1 MPLQL
6 ICGRTHSGKST
17 YLMDIIKQ
25 YADNGKKLIL
35 VVPEQFAHIAEMRLL
50 KKVGRILDDVIEIT
64 SFNRLAKRTVDM
76 TDGMR
81 DSVISSTAKSLVMSG
96 VLRET
101 ELEYYG
107 NISKEPGFVDVCLE
121 TVSEF
126 KKYNITPDMQ
136 AAAADNCDNEL
147 LAMKLRDF
155 ARIRE
160 AYEQALEN
168 QFVDSDDLLNI
179 LYDILCSSELYSDCV
194 FFFDEFSTF
203 IPQEERI
210 ITELVRRSPK
220 VYMTLCMDRD
230 LTDALFLPCVT
241 TYNRLT
247 DICRDEHIDL
257 CDTIWLGDTFY
268 TNPALSFAEKKLFSY
283 PSVSYDADASGISI
297 VKAKN
302 PYSEVDNAARHI
314 LALVREHKLR
324 YKDICIICSDI
335 SRYNYIIYN
344 VFSRYDIPFFLDEK
358 TAVLSHHIVAFV
370 LSILDVYINGYS
382 YDSIFNFIKSGFA
395 ESDNGKIS
403 HLENFIAATNASKNL
418 WLNDERWAV
427 VLGNYAE
434 EHKTESVIINE
445 IREKYILPLSRFHES
460 VKGRNSAKEAVALL
474 YNYLMEIGLP
484 DTISR
489 YIKYFEKSGDILRQK
504 EYSSVWDVIVR
515 VFDEIYDVIGD
526 RKVNCEQLRDYLYVA
541 FAHQSI
547 GVIPTSVDRV
557 TVGDI
562 ARTRTDGVKAVVV
575 LGANEGVFP
584 VPSKNTSMISDKEKR
599 ILDKLGLSLSTTSDI
614 QAFYNQYLIYR
625 AITMADS
632 TLYVSYSTADSS
644 YNTLSPS
651 FTIERL
657 RKIFGNIVRE
667 DTFEDISDVECISG
681 GSTAFENLITV
692 VGKMRK
698 GEEVPE
704 FWKSVYSYYTRE
716 DFAKLQKALGYFKYT
731 NPIRPVSAENV
742 SLQVGEDMH
751 TTVSRLQ
758 RYASCRYSYFLSY
771 MLYLKEK
778 PRADLQS
785 VDIGTIVHDIIEKIC
800 VGMEGDGVTFD
811 TADKEYFR
819 GKIRIMLD
827 KYILRLGSEYAQ
839 LTRRQLYSI
848 KRLEYVILLCFE
860 TIQKQFT
867 DSKFV
872 PMGYEIVFD
881 DDNIGCIQIKLD
893 DGRVLK
899 LTGKIDRADVY
910 SANGK
915 NYLRVVDYKT
925 GTKSFNMTDVVTGID
940 IQLLVYLSALVES
953 SPDNMYGGAFFFP
966 VSDVILGAGNNMT
979 DGEIASKLDSATK
992 MKGIIID
999 DKEILDAFDK
1009 ITVNRAGH
1017 KTSAEQFSALSAYL
1031 KKVIKDLWTDILRGN
1046 IDANPYKK
1054 GTYTPCMYC
1063 PYGSVCRISSG
1074 NSGCSYNEIDKL
1086 DDKSA
1091 WNIIQG
1097 GEDSV
1102 DEKSE

>member
-6 ICGRTHSGKST
+6 ICGRAHSGKST
-17 YLMDIIKQ
+17 YLLDIIKEL
-25 YADNGKKLIL
+25 ADNGKKLIL
-35 VVPEQFAHIAEMRLL
+35 MVPEQFAHIAEMRLL
-50 KKVGRILDDVIEIT
+50 RKVGRILDDVIEIT
-64 SFNRLAKRTVDM
+64 SFNRLARRTIDM
-76 TDGMR
+76 TDGAG
-81 DSVISSTAKSLVMSG
+81 DNVISSTAKSLIMSG
-96 VLRET
+96 ILAET

-107 NISKEPGFVDVCLE
+107 NISREPGFVDVCLE

-126 KKYNITPDMQ
+126 KKYNISLDMQ
-136 AAAADNCDNEL
+136 IQAADSCDNEL

-155 ARIRE
+155 ARISE
-160 AYEQALEN
+160 AYEKAMAEQY
-168 QFVDSDDLLNI
+168 VDSDDLLNI
-179 LYDILCSSELYSDCV
+179 LYDILCNKDLYGDCV
-194 FFFDEFSTF
+194 FLFDEFSTF

-210 ITELVRRSPK
+210 ITELIKQSTK

-230 LTDALFLPCVT
+230 LTDTLFLPCVT

-247 DICRDEHIDL
+247 DICRDEHIEL

-268 TNPALSFAEKKLFSY
+268 SNSALSFAEKKLFSY
-283 PSVSYDADASGISI
+283 PSEAYRGDASDISV

-314 LALVREHKLR
+314 LSLVRDNKLR

-344 VFSRYDIPFFLDEK
+344 VFSRYNIPFFIDEK
-358 TAVLSHHIVAFV
+358 TPVLQHHIVVFV
-370 LSILDVYINGYS
+370 LSILDVYISGYS
-382 YDSIFNFIKSGFA
+382 YESIFNFIKSGFA
-395 ESDNGKIS
+395 ETDAEKIS
-403 HLENFIAATNASKNL
+403 VLENFISATNAAKNL
-418 WLNDERWAV
+418 WLNDERWDV
-427 VLGNYAE
+427 VMGNYAVDN
-434 EHKTESVIINE
+434 KAESVVINE
-445 IREKYILPLSRFHES
+445 IRQKYILPLSRFHDA
-460 VKGRNSAKEAVALL
+460 VKGRNSAKKAVGLL
-474 YNYLMEIGLP
+474 YEYLREIGLTE
-484 DTISR
+484 TISR
-489 YIKYFEKSGDILRQK
+489 YVRYFEKKGDALRQK
-504 EYSSVWDVIVR
+504 EYSAVWDIIVR
-515 VFDEIYDVIGD
+515 VLDEIYDVIGD
-526 RKVNCEQLRDYLYVA
+526 RTVSCEQLRDYLYVA

-547 GVIPTSVDRV
+547 GVIPTAVDRV

-584 VPSKNTSMISDKEKR
+584 VPSKNTSLISDKEKR
-599 ILDKLGLSLSTTSDI
+599 ILDKLGLRLSTTSDI
-614 QAFYNQYLIYR
+614 QAFYNQFLIYR
-625 AITMADS
+625 VITMADS
-632 TLYVSYSTADSS
+632 MLYVSYSTADSS

-657 RKIFGNIVRE
+657 KKIFGKIVKD
-667 DTFEDISDVECISG
+667 DTFEDITNIDSISG
-681 GSTAFENLITV
+681 GSTAVENLITV
-692 VGKMRK
+692 VNKVRK

-704 FWKSVYSYYTRE
+704 FWDSVYSYYRDCGSDT
-716 DFAKLQKALGYFKYT
+716 LQKALGYFKYT
-731 NPIRPVSAENV
+731 NPIRPVSPDSV
-742 SLQVGEDMH
+742 SAQVGEDMH

-778 PRADLQS
+778 PRADLQG
-785 VDIGTIVHDIIEKIC
+785 VDIGSIVHDVIEKIC
-800 VGMEGDGVTFD
+800 VGMEADGVSFE

-819 GKIRIMLD
+819 KKIRIMLD
-827 KYILRLGSEYAQ
+827 KYIQRLGCEYAQ
-839 LTRRQLYSI
+839 LSKRQLYSI

-881 DDNIGCIQIKLD
+881 DENIGCIEIKLD

-910 SANGK
+910 TTEGK

-925 GTKSFNMTDVVTGID
+925 GSKSFNMTDVVTGID

-953 SPDNMYGGAFFFP
+953 GSNNMYGGAFFFP
-966 VSDVILGAGNNMT
+966 VSDVIVGAKNNMS
-979 DGEIASKLDSATK
+979 DEDIESKVNSATK

-999 DKEILDAFDK
+999 DKEILDAFDRV
-1009 ITVNRAGH
+1009 TVNRVGH
-1017 KTSAEQFSALSAYL
+1017 KTSAEQFEALSAYL
-1031 KKVIKDLWTDILRGN
+1031 KKVIKDLWSDILKGS
-1046 IDANPYKK
+1046 IEANPYKK

-1063 PYGSVCRISSG
+1063 PYSSVCRISSG

-1091 WNIIQG
+1091 WDIIQG
-1097 GEDSV
+1097 GEDNG
-1102 DEKSE
+1102 DRMD